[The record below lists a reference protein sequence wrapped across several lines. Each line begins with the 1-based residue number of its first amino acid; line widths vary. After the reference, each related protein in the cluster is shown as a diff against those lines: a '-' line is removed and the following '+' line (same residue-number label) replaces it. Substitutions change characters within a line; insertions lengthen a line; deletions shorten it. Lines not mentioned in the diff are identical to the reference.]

1 MNSFHE
7 GKDFWEGKFLFTLS
21 LVFILLGGWAG
32 VAGKDAQAQE
42 KILTR
47 GVPYFHQRWHF
58 D

>member
-7 GKDFWEGKFLFTLS
+7 GKILFTLS
-21 LVFILLGGWAG
+21 LVFILLEGWAG

-42 KILTR
+42 KILIR
-47 GVPYFHQRWHF
+47 GVPYFHQRWQF